1 MSMKK
6 ILSDIL
12 KKSTDSINAKN
23 TASVFTGGVEDM
35 PKSLKNSR

>member
-12 KKSTDSINAKN
+12 KKSTDNITAKN
-23 TASVFTGGVEDM
+23 TVSVLTGGVEDM